1 MLSDSVFDKILT
13 GSVKDLV
20 SMLERASSAYYFT
33 DSPLISDVQFDM
45 AVSVLENRSPKNK
58 FLTTVGASPESG
70 DDVRLPIYMGS
81 LDKIKPNIAG
91 RWLIKKPGPYVVS
104 DKMDGMG
111 VCLTFIKG
119 NVRMWRRGDGTFG
132 KEITK
137 IAKLLN
143 LPKVSQDL
151 TVRAELEL
159 SNEAFV
165 PYSGDFVTPRALVG
179 GVINSDNP
187 DKTLV
192 SKLTLFCFEIIGL
205 SLKKSEQLR
214 ELKRLGF
221 TVPKH
226 KIFSELDVKKL
237 SEIYASRVALKDFD
251 RDGIVIDQDTVVPRV
266 TSGNPVYSVAFKV
279 VSHDGAVEATVTG
292 IEWNPSKR
300 GYIVPRLMLEPV
312 KVGGVT
318 VRYTNGFN
326 AKFVFDN
333 NIGVGSVLKLVRSGD
348 VIPHIVGIV
357 RETKPLMPVDVDYRW
372 TDSGVDIVLVGTS
385 NDVIVKKMRYFFT
398 VLGIEDIGP
407 VLLGKMVDSGFST
420 IHSICTADVESLM
433 ALDGVQH
440 RLASKIVANIRK
452 GLSAVKLSVLMDAS
466 GLFGSALAGKRLSEI
481 LNTVPNI
488 VDIACNCNTDKKK
501 KELFDAVCSVSG
513 ISEKLAIQFIN
524 NLPAFL
530 LFLAD
535 MPVTII
541 SEGGGI
547 RSTAF
552 SQYTV
557 VFTGFRDKDL
567 SAKIVDGGGT
577 VVSRITKAVNL
588 VIAKDPSKNS
598 DKLTEARERGVE
610 IMTPEAFLKLNS
622 GS

>member
-1 MLSDSVFDKILT
+1 MWQMLSDSVFDKILT

-420 IHSICTADVESLM
+420 
-433 ALDGVQH
+433 
-440 RLASKIVANIRK
+440 
-452 GLSAVKLSVLMDAS
+452 
-466 GLFGSALAGKRLSEI
+466 
-481 LNTVPNI
+481 
-488 VDIACNCNTDKKK
+488 
-501 KELFDAVCSVSG
+501 
-513 ISEKLAIQFIN
+513 
-524 NLPAFL
+524 
-530 LFLAD
+530 
-535 MPVTII
+535 
-541 SEGGGI
+541 
-547 RSTAF
+547 
-552 SQYTV
+552 
-557 VFTGFRDKDL
+557 
-567 SAKIVDGGGT
+567 
-577 VVSRITKAVNL
+577 
-588 VIAKDPSKNS
+588 
-598 DKLTEARERGVE
+598 
-610 IMTPEAFLKLNS
+610 
-622 GS
+622 